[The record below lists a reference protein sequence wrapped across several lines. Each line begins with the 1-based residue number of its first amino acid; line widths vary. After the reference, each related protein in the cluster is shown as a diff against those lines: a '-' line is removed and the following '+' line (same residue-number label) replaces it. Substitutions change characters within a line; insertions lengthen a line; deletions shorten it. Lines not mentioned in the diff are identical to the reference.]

1 MLGLPRSGYHPLML
15 TLRCPRADEAAM
27 LTELCLRSKAVW
39 GYSRDFMDSCR
50 DELTITP
57 STVQSSHL
65 KVAELGGIVIGV
77 AQVTV
82 KGDMAELDKLFIEPT
97 SLRSGAGR
105 ALFNWAENLARACG
119 AARMVIDSDPS
130 ASEFYR
136 RMGAVD
142 DGVVQSGSIQGR
154 YIPRLKLQ
162 L

>member
-1 MLGLPRSGYHPLML
+1 ML
-15 TLRCPRADEAAM
+15 TLRCPRADEVAM

-39 GYSRDFMDSCR
+39 GYNRDFMDACR

-57 STVQSSHL
+57 STLRSSHL
-65 KVAELGGIVIGV
+65 KVAEGAGIVIGV

-82 KGDMAELDKLFIEPT
+82 KGDVAELDKLFIEPT

-105 ALFNWAENLARACG
+105 ALFNWAKDLARATG
-119 AARMVIDSDPS
+119 AATMVVDSDPS

-142 DGVVQSGSIQGR
+142 DGVANSGSIAGR
-154 YIPRLKLQ
+154 HIPRLKLQ